1 MRTVALLLFIAACG
15 GETPMLGGVGHPN
28 NGAVAG
34 GAAAAA
40 AALTLA
46 DPHAADRKPEQKQ
59 EEEKRPIKVKEEVP
73 ASVFDRIDGS
83 AAKTGS
89 GTEVQ
94 RPRAKPATPAAAG
107 SAASPPTTT
116 TPPNG
121 KVPVLPSPHDAIDPG
136 HADANSAP

>member
-1 MRTVALLLFIAACG
+1 MF
-15 GETPMLGGVGHPN
+15 GGVGHPN

-59 EEEKRPIKVKEEVP
+59 EEEKRPVKVKEEVP

-89 GTEVQ
+89 GTEVP
-94 RPRAKPATPAAAG
+94 RPHAKPATPPPVAAG
-107 SAASPPTTT
+107 SGASPPTSTT
-116 TPPNG
+116 TTSTTSATTTTTSPKG
-121 KVPVLPSPHDAIDPG
+121 KLPLLPSPHDAIDPG
-136 HADANSAP
+136 HADMNSAP

>member
-1 MRTVALLLFIAACG
+1 MQTVALLLFIAACG
-15 GETPMLGGVGHPN
+15 SETPMLGGVGHPN

-34 GAAAAA
+34 AAAAAA

-59 EEEKRPIKVKEEVP
+59 EQEKRPIKVREEVP

-83 AAKTGS
+83 AANTGS
-89 GTEVQ
+89 GTEAP
-94 RPRAKPATPAAAG
+94 RPHAKPATAAG
-107 SAASPPTTT
+107 SAASPP
-116 TPPNG
+116 PPNG

-136 HADANSAP
+136 HPDANAAP